1 MRKEIPGEFKS
12 VVAGRSVTTILSYSF
27 ISGEALAGV
36 LAGKPVAIFRGLSSN
51 SDAIRAVAA
60 TLLFHFMRMGVR
72 ATVFIYEFRHH
83 FRESG
88 GRVVI
93 KGELLL
99 VLFPVDVSM
108 SVESMRGSLYKPAK
122 AGQGVLVEV
131 GGLTVEAHISPVR
144 MRTQFLLVGE
154 QELLGL

>member
-1 MRKEIPGEFKS
+1 M
-12 VVAGRSVTTILSYSF
+12 
-27 ISGEALAGV
+27 
-36 LAGKPVAIFRGLSSN
+36 LAGKPVAIFRGLSTN

-72 ATVFIYEFRHH
+72 VTVFLYEFRHH

-99 VLFPVDVSM
+99 ALFPVDVSM

-122 AGQGVLVEV
+122 AG
-131 GGLTVEAHISPVR
+131 
-144 MRTQFLLVGE
+144 
-154 QELLGL
+154 LGFWLRLGD